1 MAIPLHKRR
10 KVADFDPV
18 RDGKTITQFCKELGI
33 SRQTYINIKNRVA
46 QKGRSGIVP
55 DSTAPKNPARKFD
68 DTDKVAVVNARQ
80 HLMEQGLD
88 YGPWSIYYYLFDSI
102 GPERTPSR
110 STIASWLHELGF
122 VDANARKRPRSS
134 YKRFA
139 RDFVGELWQIDGLV
153 YRLFDHAHTQVTIYQ
168 IIDDASRFDVGTK
181 AFPLPE
187 NGTDARAVL
196 AEAFATYG
204 KPQEILSDNGEAF
217 ATYHRGHL
225 SATELWLA
233 SEGVLAIAG
242 FAATTQGK
250 DERSHRTLTQF
261 LDVRHPVSLAEV
273 NTYLAEYRH
282 VYNERRRHQSLL
294 VGKMHI
300 TPRQAFDTFP
310 KATPPTHP
318 LDPDAIWARVVAYNK
333 AHNPQTAA
341 FAVIN
346 GPGEAATSPETNTD
360 DMAAQHDLPPTDTP
374 TLTMPVKQ
382 STNAWGIP
390 NELRVSK
397 DGVARV
403 CNYGLYIGLRF
414 KNRLLYAAVT
424 AENVAEF
431 YTAHD
436 GEFLFSVPL
445 PITLTHRP
453 PGGQININLVK
464 GMKHRQ
470 PPRLNPNLSK
480 PRPKRRKP

>member
-33 SRQTYINIKNRVA
+33 SRQTYANIKDRVS
-46 QKGRSGIVP
+46 QRGRSGILP

-68 DTDKVAVVNARQ
+68 GADKIAVVNARQ

-88 YGPWSIYYYLFDSI
+88 YGPWSIYYYLFDSV
-102 GPERTPSR
+102 GADRTPSR

-153 YRLFDHAHTQVTIYQ
+153 YRLFDHAHTHVTIYQ

-181 AFPLPE
+181 AFALPE
-187 NGTDARAVL
+187 NGTDARAAL
-196 AEAFATYG
+196 AEAFAVYG

-225 SATELWLA
+225 SATEVWLA

-242 FAATTQGK
+242 FAPTTQGK

-261 LDVRHPVSLAEV
+261 LDARHPASLTEV
-273 NTYLAEYRH
+273 NKYLAEYRQ

-310 KATPPTHP
+310 KAAPPTHP
-318 LDPDAIWARVVAYNK
+318 LDPENVWARVVAFNQ
-333 AHNPQTAA
+333 AHNSQAA
-341 FAVIN
+341 FTVIN
-346 GPGEAATSPETNTD
+346 GPEEAATSPEASTD
-360 DMAAQHDLPPTDTP
+360 DVAAQQGLPPTDTP
-374 TLTMPVKQ
+374 TLTMPTTR
-382 STNAWGIP
+382 STNSWGIP
-390 NELRVSK
+390 DELRVSK
-397 DGVARV
+397 DGVVRV
-403 CNYGLYIGLRF
+403 LAHGLYIGLRF
-414 KNRLLYAAVT
+414 KNRLLYTTVT
-424 AENVAEF
+424 ADNVAEF
-431 YTAHD
+431 FTAHD

-445 PITLTHRP
+445 PITLSHRP
-453 PGGQININLVK
+453 PGGQININLVE

-470 PPRLNPNLSK
+470 PPQLQPNLSK
-480 PRPKRRKP
+480 PRPKRRPQR